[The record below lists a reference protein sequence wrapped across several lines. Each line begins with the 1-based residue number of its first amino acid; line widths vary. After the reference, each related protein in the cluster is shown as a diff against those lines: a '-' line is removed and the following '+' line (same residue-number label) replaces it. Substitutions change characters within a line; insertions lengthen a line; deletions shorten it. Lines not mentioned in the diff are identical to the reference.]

1 MVGRVA
7 IQQAM
12 REHFGFSYRK
22 IAKYM
27 RVHHRTVW
35 QHVNGGNGAHC
46 KMWNERNKREQETA
60 IHKAS
65 MIVISNWK
73 PQ

>member
-1 MVGRVA
+1 MVGNVA
-7 IQQAM
+7 VQQAM

-27 RVHHRTVW
+27 KVHHRTVW
-35 QHVNGGNGAHC
+35 QHVNGGKGTGC
-46 KMWNERNKREQETA
+46 KMWGERTRTQQEYA

-65 MIVISNWK
+65 MIIISN
-73 PQ
+73 